1 MSSRLPSRPGS
12 VPEYIFCD
20 DGKSAKSASDAGAAP
35 LSLAPAARASGLVM
49 SLHASCQVPRD
60 RRDIAVLGV
69 TDAGPFLVS
78 TGASPERR
86 CSSRTFRYGYLV
98 TT

>member
-20 DGKSAKSASDAGAAP
+20 DGKSAKSASDAGAASA
-35 LSLAPAARASGLVM
+35 LSTLLVKSLSCDRWRSCASPQGRGRE
-49 SLHASCQVPRD
+49 P
-60 RRDIAVLGV
+60 LGV
-69 TDAGPFLVS
+69 TDAGPFTVF